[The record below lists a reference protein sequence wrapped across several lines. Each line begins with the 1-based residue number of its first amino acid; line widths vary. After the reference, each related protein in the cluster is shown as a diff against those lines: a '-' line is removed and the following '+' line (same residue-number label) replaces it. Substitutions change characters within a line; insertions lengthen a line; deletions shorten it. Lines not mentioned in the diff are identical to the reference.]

1 MSFSIICFPYLFV
14 SHIPDENPP
23 NPCCCLPSFISQN
36 VWREPRPNTKSPHL
50 QKSKWNMLDSQ
61 ASQTNP
67 DHKSVFHR
75 GQKHTLTM
83 SILLCS
89 HIVYRRSPKMH
100 TPTSIH
106 SSLTQAIHSQ
116 GPQDTQEPSKPHK
129 WQYHLLRSI
138 NLFLSPTN
146 GLSLQQ
152 TYRIWPITSRTC
164 VFT

>member
-1 MSFSIICFPYLFV
+1 MSFSIICFPY
-14 SHIPDENPP
+14 PRREPP
-23 NPCCCLPSFISQN
+23 KPMLLPSFVHIPG
-36 VWREPRPNTKSPHL
+36 RMKGAKANTKSPHL

-75 GQKHTLTM
+75 GQKHTLTT

-129 WQYHLLRSI
+129 IFHP
-138 NLFLSPTN
+138 NKGN
-146 GLSLQQ
+146 
-152 TYRIWPITSRTC
+152 
-164 VFT
+164 